1 MMAHD
6 KIHLSNF
13 LEKQNLLG
21 VKLLINKNK
30 NK

>member
-21 VKLLINKNK
+21 GKLLINKNK
-30 NK
+30 KK